1 MMNVIWSE
9 KAAETVRD
17 IAAYIQREFGEQ
29 TKAKFLS
36 EIDATVSVLV
46 LNPKMGAKDPFLKD
60 FSVELRSVRVNRLN
74 RIVYYIDGQ
83 RIVIASFRDNR
94 RDPQKFADD
103 VELAD

>member
-83 RIVIASFRDNR
+83 RIVIASFSDNR
-94 RDPQKFADD
+94 RDPKKFADD